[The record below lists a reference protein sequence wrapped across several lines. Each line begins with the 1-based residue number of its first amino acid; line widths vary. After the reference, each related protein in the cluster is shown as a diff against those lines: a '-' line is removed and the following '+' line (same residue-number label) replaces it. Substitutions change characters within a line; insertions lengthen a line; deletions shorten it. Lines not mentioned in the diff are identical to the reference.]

1 MTKLLAIARKS
12 TLLNANYCHS
22 IEREEARPAKLETTQ
37 PGLLESWF
45 FGVERFG
52 KVCISVPFNLNIES
66 LDPQYYPDMGKLF
79 IKLNYSPEDDNHQSD
94 HYNNTSLAALT
105 KLYDFEIDTADSN
118 NLSICAKFNTMATFP
133 ATCTIQM
140 PLNFGKKIHVTQKLK
155 MHFYQQTMPKSK
167 RSCKFHKYILNIVQ
181 SGGEKT
187 VKLHKVILHY
197 FVSYIKLHVH
207 NSAYVQNVLIKFP
220 TPVNLLIH

>member
-1 MTKLLAIARKS
+1 MTKLLVIARKS
-12 TLLNANYCHS
+12 TLLNAKCCHS
-22 IEREEARPAKLETTQ
+22 KETRPAKLETTQ

-79 IKLNYSPEDDNHQSD
+79 IKLNYSPGDGDQQSD

-118 NLSICAKFNTMATFP
+118 NLSIFAKFNTMATFP

-140 PLNFGKKIHVTQKLK
+140 PLNFGKIQVKPKLK
-155 MHFYQQTMPKSK
+155 MHLQHQTLAKSTS
-167 RSCKFHKYILNIVQ
+167 RVGNFINI
-181 SGGEKT
+181 
-187 VKLHKVILHY
+187 Y
-197 FVSYIKLHVH
+197 
-207 NSAYVQNVLIKFP
+207 
-220 TPVNLLIH
+220 

>member
-1 MTKLLAIARKS
+1 MIKLLAITRKS
-12 TLLNANYCHS
+12 TLLNAKCCHS
-22 IEREEARPAKLETTQ
+22 KETRPAKLETTQ

-79 IKLNYSPEDDNHQSD
+79 IKLNYSPEDGDHQSD

-140 PLNFGKKIHVTQKLK
+140 PLNFGKIQVKPKLK
-155 MHFYQQTMPKSK
+155 MHFQHQTLPKSTS
-167 RSCKFHKYILNIVQ
+167 RVGNFINI
-181 SGGEKT
+181 
-187 VKLHKVILHY
+187 Y
-197 FVSYIKLHVH
+197 
-207 NSAYVQNVLIKFP
+207 
-220 TPVNLLIH
+220 